1 MDSLIRIVNKL
12 QDVFSVFGEQQLT
25 DLPQI
30 VNLPQIVVVG
40 TQSSG
45 KSSVLES
52 IVGKSFLPRG
62 TGVVTRAPLVIQMIR
77 YTEETRKSMLM
88 SNNIEDNENT
98 TEWVEFLHKP
108 NEYFIDFD
116 LVRDEIECRTNIL
129 AGTNKGITHNQI
141 LLKIHTNRYDLTFV
155 DLPGITKVA
164 VGDQPEDI
172 DEQIQKLVISYVK
185 QSNSIILA
193 VVTANTDPSTSE
205 SLQIAKKLDPDGIR
219 TIAVV
224 TKLDLIDDGTQQD
237 TKDLLCGRR
246 IPVKLGII
254 GVVNRSQKDIIENK
268 SMDATLTSE
277 TEFLKT
283 NYPDIYTKHGNKA
296 LAHTLQMVLI
306 THIKKVY
313 PKLKFEL
320 EELKNK
326 LGKKLL
332 AMHTPDNNI
341 SFLIGLLKDISKSYE
356 DTINGNQN
364 DVSVE
369 KIVGG
374 ASIARIIQQ
383 KYLKTIN
390 AIDPLQ
396 DLSNEN
402 IAKILL
408 NTSGTNQSTFVN
420 EKALQK
426 ILKRQLNNLIEP
438 SLDCV
443 ELVRNEML
451 NILNSIDIRCLET
464 LKRYPQLNE
473 DVRKVF
479 DKLLEENVNNIK
491 EFIASYIESYQECLN
506 TANPDFIMEIVKSN
520 NTIQEEILAAANI
533 NNYATDDTSDT
544 LLTQP
549 AFTFG
554 KSLEKSIPL
563 PQLIPDKMAQL
574 KKIEINRIQMLN
586 QLLSGLNNQEVSLES
601 SEQVKLHRDLS
612 QCYFEYIRKIVRDF
626 VPKRIKHKMINSFLK
641 ELDKRLNE
649 EIFQSYLIEKKIDEV
664 LLEDESFKN
673 DRNDV
678 EAKLD
683 AVRKALKSMIDIQY
697 F

>member
-1 MDSLIRIVNKL
+1 MQSLIQIVNKL
-12 QDVFSVFGEQQLT
+12 QDVFSVVGEQQII
-25 DLPQI
+25 DI
-30 VNLPQIVVVG
+30 PQIVVVG

-52 IVGKSFLPRG
+52 IVGRSFLPRG

-77 YTEETRKSMLM
+77 YTEETKKSMLM
-88 SNNIEDNENT
+88 SNNIEDSENI
-98 TEWVEFLHKP
+98 TEWVEFLHRP
-108 NEYFIDFD
+108 NAYYFDFN
-116 LVRDEIECRTNIL
+116 LVRNEIECRTNFL
-129 AGTNKGITHNQI
+129 AGSNKGITNNQI
-141 LLKIHTNRYDLTFV
+141 ILKIHTNRYDLTFV
-155 DLPGITKVA
+155 DLPGITKVP
-164 VGDQPEDI
+164 VGDQPADI
-172 DEQIQKLVISYVK
+172 DEQIQKLIISYAE

-224 TKLDLIDDGTQQD
+224 TKLDLIDEGTLQD

-254 GVVNRSQKDIIENK
+254 GVVNRSQKDIVENK
-268 SMDATLTSE
+268 SMDATLKSE

-283 NYPDIYTKHGNKA
+283 YYPDIYTKHGNKA
-296 LAHTLQMVLI
+296 LTHSLQVVLI
-306 THIKKVY
+306 THIKKVF

-332 AMHTPDNNI
+332 LLHTPENNI
-341 SFLIGLLKDISKSYE
+341 SFIIELLKDISKSYE

-364 DVSVE
+364 DISVE

-374 ASIARIIQQ
+374 ASVVQIIQQ

-451 NILNSIDIRCLET
+451 NIFNSIDISLLDI
-464 LKRYPQLNE
+464 LKRYPQLDE

-479 DKLLEENVNNIK
+479 DKLLEENVKSIK
-491 EFIASYIESYQECLN
+491 EFIASYIESYQECLD
-506 TANPDFIMEIVKSN
+506 TSNPDFILEIVNSN

-533 NNYATDDTSDT
+533 NNYKCNSDSDSDDGWNNMS
-544 LLTQP
+544 QN
-549 AFTFG
+549 
-554 KSLEKSIPL
+554 
-563 PQLIPDKMAQL
+563 
-574 KKIEINRIQMLN
+574 KKVEIKRIQMLN
-586 QLLSGLNNQEVSLES
+586 QLLSGLNNNDNDLES

-612 QCYFEYIRKIVRDF
+612 ICYFEYIRKIVRDF

-641 ELDKRLNE
+641 DLDKRLNQ
-649 EIFQSYLIEKKIDEV
+649 EIFQTYLIDNKIDEV
-664 LLEDESFKN
+664 LLEDERFQV
-673 DRNDV
+673 DRKDV
-678 EAKLD
+678 LIKSD
-683 AVRKALKSMIDIQY
+683 AVKKALKSMVDIQY

>member
-1 MDSLIRIVNKL
+1 
-12 QDVFSVFGEQQLT
+12 
-25 DLPQI
+25 
-30 VNLPQIVVVG
+30 
-40 TQSSG
+40 
-45 KSSVLES
+45 
-52 IVGKSFLPRG
+52 
-62 TGVVTRAPLVIQMIR
+62 MIR
-77 YTEETRKSMLM
+77 YTEETKKSMLM
-88 SNNIEDNENT
+88 SNNIEDSENT
-98 TEWVEFLHKP
+98 TEWVEFLHRP
-108 NEYFIDFD
+108 NAYYFDFD
-116 LVRDEIECRTNIL
+116 LVRNEIECRTNFL
-129 AGTNKGITHNQI
+129 AGSNKGITNNQI
-141 LLKIHTNRYDLTFV
+141 ILKIHTNRYDLTFV
-155 DLPGITKVA
+155 DLPGITKVP
-164 VGDQPEDI
+164 VGDQPADI
-172 DEQIQKLVISYVK
+172 DEQIQKLIISYAE

-224 TKLDLIDDGTQQD
+224 TKLDLIDEGTLQD

-254 GVVNRSQKDIIENK
+254 GVVNRSQKDIVENK
-268 SMDATLTSE
+268 SMDATLKSE
-277 TEFLKT
+277 TEFLKIY
-283 NYPDIYTKHGNKA
+283 YPDIYTKHGNKA

-313 PKLKFEL
+313 PKLKIEL
-320 EELKNK
+320 EEMKQK

-332 AMHTPDNNI
+332 ALHTPDNKI

-374 ASIARIIQQ
+374 ASIARIFQQ

-420 EKALQK
+420 EKALQR
-426 ILKRQLNNLIEP
+426 ILSRQLNNLVGP

-443 ELVRNEML
+443 ELVRSEML
-451 NILNSIDIRCLET
+451 NILNSIDIRCLDI

-473 DVRKVF
+473 DVQKIF
-479 DKLLEENVNNIK
+479 EKLLEQNVNNIK

-533 NNYATDDTSDT
+533 NKTSDGNT
-544 LLTQP
+544 SDIFLTQSP
-549 AFTFG
+549 FTFG
-554 KSLEKSIPL
+554 KSIVQP
-563 PQLIPDKMAQL
+563 IPDKMTEL

-612 QCYFEYIRKIVRDF
+612 ICYFEYIRKIVRDF

-641 ELDKRLNE
+641 DLDKNLNQ
-649 EIFQSYLIEKKIDEV
+649 EIFQTYLIEKKIDEV
-664 LLEDESFKN
+664 LLEDESYKK
-673 DRNDV
+673 DRIDV

-683 AVRKALKSMIDIQY
+683 AVRKALKSMVDIQY

>member
-1 MDSLIRIVNKL
+1 MESLIRIVNKL

-25 DLPQI
+25 DLPQL

-77 YTEETRKSMLM
+77 YTEETKKSMLM
-88 SNNIEDNENT
+88 SNNIEDSENI
-98 TEWVEFLHKP
+98 TEWVEFLHRP
-108 NEYFIDFD
+108 NAYYFDFD
-116 LVRDEIECRTNIL
+116 LVRNEIECRTNIL
-129 AGTNKGITHNQI
+129 AGSNKGITKNQI

-164 VGDQPEDI
+164 VGDQPADI
-172 DEQIQKLVISYVK
+172 DEQIQELIISYVK

-224 TKLDLIDDGTQQD
+224 TKLDLIDEGTQQD

-254 GVVNRSQKDIIENK
+254 GVVNRSQKDIVENK
-268 SMDATLTSE
+268 SMDATLKSE

-283 NYPDIYTKHGNKA
+283 NYPDICTKHGNRA

-313 PKLKFEL
+313 PKLKIEL
-320 EELKNK
+320 EEMKQK
-326 LGKKLL
+326 LGKQLL
-332 AMHTPDNNI
+332 ALYTPDNKI

-364 DVSVE
+364 DVPVE

-374 ASIARIIQQ
+374 ANIARIFQQ

-426 ILKRQLNNLIEP
+426 ILSRQLNNLIDP

-443 ELVRNEML
+443 ELVRSEML
-451 NILNSIDIRCLET
+451 NILNSIDTRCLDI

-473 DVRKVF
+473 DVQKVF
-479 DKLLEENVNNIK
+479 EKLLEQNVNNIK

-533 NNYATDDTSDT
+533 NKSSDENST
-544 LLTQP
+544 
-549 AFTFG
+549 
-554 KSLEKSIPL
+554 E
-563 PQLIPDKMAQL
+563 
-574 KKIEINRIQMLN
+574 KIEINRIQMLN

-601 SEQVKLHRDLS
+601 SEQVMLHRDLS
-612 QCYFEYIRKIVRDF
+612 ICYFEYIRKIVRDF

-641 ELDKRLNE
+641 DLDKRLNQ
-649 EIFQSYLIEKKIDEV
+649 EIFQTYLIDNKIDEV
-664 LLEDESFKN
+664 LLESESYKK
-673 DRNDV
+673 DRIDV

-683 AVRKALKSMIDIQY
+683 AVRKALKSMVDIQY

>member
-1 MDSLIRIVNKL
+1 MESLIRIVNKL

-52 IVGKSFLPRG
+52 LVGKSFLPRG

-77 YTEETRKSMLM
+77 YTEETRKSMLK
-88 SNNIEDNENT
+88 SNNTEDSESI

-108 NEYFIDFD
+108 NIFYFDFD
-116 LVRDEIECRTNIL
+116 MVRNEIECETNNL
-129 AGTNKGITHNQI
+129 AGYNKGITNKQI
-141 LLKIHTNRYDLTFV
+141 VLRIHTNRYDLTFV

-164 VGDQPEDI
+164 VGDQPDDI
-172 DEQIQKLVISYVK
+172 DEQIQKLILSYVK

-224 TKLDLIDDGTQQD
+224 TKLDLIDEGTLQD
-237 TKDLLCGRR
+237 TKDLLCGQR

-254 GVVNRSQKDIIENK
+254 GVVNRSQKDIVENK

-296 LAHTLQMVLI
+296 LAHTLQLVLI

-313 PKLKFEL
+313 PKLKIEL
-320 EELKNK
+320 EEMKNK

-332 AMHTPDNNI
+332 VLHTPDNKI

-356 DTINGNQN
+356 DTMNGNQN
-364 DVSVE
+364 DVSVDQ
-369 KIVGG
+369 IVGG
-374 ASIARIIQQ
+374 ASIARIIHQ

-390 AIDPLQ
+390 AIEPLQ

-402 IAKILL
+402 IAKVLL

-426 ILKRQLNNLIEP
+426 ILSRQLKNLIEP

-443 ELVRNEML
+443 ELVRSEML
-451 NILNSIDIRCLET
+451 NILNSIDARLLET
-464 LKRYPQLNE
+464 LRRYPQLNE

-479 DKLLEENVNNIK
+479 EKLLEENVKNIK
-491 EFIASYIESYQECLN
+491 DFIASYIESYQECLN
-506 TANPDFIMEIVKSN
+506 TANPDFILEIVKSN

-533 NNYATDDTSDT
+533 SNCVKEDISDN
-544 LLTQP
+544 LFSQP
-549 AFTFG
+549 CFTFG
-554 KSLEKSIPL
+554 QSIPQ
-563 PQLIPDKMAQL
+563 PIPDKMAQL

-586 QLLSGLNNQEVSLES
+586 QLLSGLNNQDVSLES

-641 ELDKRLNE
+641 VLDKRLNE
-649 EIFQSYLIEKKIDEV
+649 EIFQTYLIEKKIDEV
-664 LLEDESFKN
+664 LLEDETFQK
-673 DRNDV
+673 DRNNV
-678 EAKLD
+678 ETKLD
-683 AVRKALKSMIDIQY
+683 AVRKALKNMVDIQY
-697 F
+697 Y

>member
-1 MDSLIRIVNKL
+1 MESLIRIVNKL

-52 IVGKSFLPRG
+52 LVGKSFLPRG

-77 YTEETRKSMLM
+77 YTEETRKSMLK
-88 SNNIEDNENT
+88 SNNTEDNENI

-108 NEYFIDFD
+108 NLFYFDFD
-116 LVRDEIECRTNIL
+116 MVRSEIECETNNL
-129 AGTNKGITHNQI
+129 AGCNKGITNKQI
-141 LLKIHTNRYDLTFV
+141 VLRIHTNRYDLTFV

-164 VGDQPEDI
+164 VGDQPDDI
-172 DEQIQKLVISYVK
+172 DEQIQKLILSYVK

-224 TKLDLIDDGTQQD
+224 TKLDLIDEGTLQD
-237 TKDLLCGRR
+237 TKDLLCGQR

-254 GVVNRSQKDIIENK
+254 GVVNRSQKDIVENK

-283 NYPDIYTKHGNKA
+283 NYPDICTKHGNKA
-296 LAHTLQMVLI
+296 LARTLQMILI
-306 THIKKVY
+306 SHIKKVY
-313 PKLKFEL
+313 PKLKIEL
-320 EELKNK
+320 EEMKNK

-332 AMHTPDNNI
+332 VLHTPDNKI

-356 DTINGNQN
+356 DTMNGNQN
-364 DVSVE
+364 DVSVDQ
-369 KIVGG
+369 IVGG

-390 AIDPLQ
+390 AIEPLQ

-402 IAKILL
+402 IAKVLL

-426 ILKRQLNNLIEP
+426 ILCRQLKNLIKP

-443 ELVRNEML
+443 ELVRSEML
-451 NILNSIDIRCLET
+451 NILNSIDVKLLDT
-464 LKRYPQLNE
+464 LKRYPQLGE
-473 DVRKVF
+473 DVS
-479 DKLLEENVNNIK
+479 LT
-491 EFIASYIESYQECLN
+491 S
-506 TANPDFIMEIVKSN
+506 
-520 NTIQEEILAAANI
+520 I
-533 NNYATDDTSDT
+533 N
-544 LLTQP
+544 
-549 AFTFG
+549 
-554 KSLEKSIPL
+554 
-563 PQLIPDKMAQL
+563 
-574 KKIEINRIQMLN
+574 
-586 QLLSGLNNQEVSLES
+586 
-601 SEQVKLHRDLS
+601 
-612 QCYFEYIRKIVRDF
+612 
-626 VPKRIKHKMINSFLK
+626 
-641 ELDKRLNE
+641 
-649 EIFQSYLIEKKIDEV
+649 
-664 LLEDESFKN
+664 
-673 DRNDV
+673 
-678 EAKLD
+678 
-683 AVRKALKSMIDIQY
+683 
-697 F
+697 

>member
-1 MDSLIRIVNKL
+1 MQSLIQVVNKL
-12 QDVFSVFGEQQLT
+12 QDVFAVVGEQQIA
-25 DLPQI
+25 D
-30 VNLPQIVVVG
+30 LPQIVVVG

-52 IVGKSFLPRG
+52 LVGKSFLPRG
-62 TGVVTRAPLVIQMIR
+62 TGIVTRAPLVIQMIR
-77 YTEETRKSMLM
+77 YTEEIKQNMLN
-88 SNNIEDNENT
+88 SNYSENI

-108 NEYFIDFD
+108 NLFYFDFD
-116 LVRDEIECRTNIL
+116 LVRNEIECRTNEL
-129 AGTNKGITHNQI
+129 AGNNKGITNKQI
-141 LLKIHTNRYDLTFV
+141 VLKIHTNRYDLTFV

-164 VGDQPEDI
+164 VGDQPDDI
-172 DEQIQKLVISYVK
+172 DEQIQKLIISYVK

-219 TIAVV
+219 TVAVV
-224 TKLDLIDDGTQQD
+224 TKLDLIDEGTLQD
-237 TKDLLCGRR
+237 TKDLLCGLR

-254 GVVNRSQKDIIENK
+254 GVVNRSQKDIVENK
-268 SMDATLTSE
+268 SMDATLKSE

-283 NYPDIYTKHGNKA
+283 NYPDIYKKHGSKA
-296 LAHTLQMVLI
+296 LAHTLQLILI

-313 PKLKFEL
+313 PKLKIEL
-320 EELKNK
+320 EEMKHK

-332 AMHTPDNNI
+332 ALQTPDNKV
-341 SFLIGLLKDISKSYE
+341 SFLIELLKDISKSYE
-356 DTINGNQN
+356 DTVNGNQD
-364 DVSVE
+364 DVSVDD
-369 KIVGG
+369 IIGG
-374 ASIARIIQQ
+374 ASVARIIQQ

-396 DLSNEN
+396 NLTNEN

-426 ILKRQLNNLIEP
+426 ILYRQLNNLIEP

-443 ELVRNEML
+443 ELVRSEML
-451 NILNSIDIRCLET
+451 NILNFIDVRL
-464 LKRYPQLNE
+464 LDKLRRYPQLNE
-473 DVRKVF
+473 DVRNVF
-479 DKLLEENVNNIK
+479 EKLLDENVNNIK
-491 EFIASYIESYQECLN
+491 EFIASYIESYQECLD
-506 TANPDFIMEIVKSN
+506 TANPDFILEIIKSN

-533 NNYATDDTSDT
+533 NNYTDDCDSISDGNWKDMS
-544 LLTQP
+544 QP
-549 AFTFG
+549 
-554 KSLEKSIPL
+554 
-563 PQLIPDKMAQL
+563 

-586 QLLSGLNNQEVSLES
+586 QLLTGLNSNDESLES

-641 ELDKRLNE
+641 VLDKRLNE
-649 EIFQSYLIEKKIDEV
+649 KIFQTYLIEKKIDEV
-664 LLEDESFKN
+664 FLEDESFHN
-673 DRNDV
+673 DRKDLDT
-678 EAKLD
+678 KLD
-683 AVRKALKSMIDIQY
+683 AVNKALKNMIDIQY

>member
-1 MDSLIRIVNKL
+1 MQSLIQIVNKL
-12 QDVFSVFGEQQLT
+12 QDVFSVVGEQQII
-25 DLPQI
+25 DI
-30 VNLPQIVVVG
+30 PQIVVVG

-52 IVGKSFLPRG
+52 IVGRSFLPRG

-77 YTEETRKSMLM
+77 YTEETKKSMLM
-88 SNNIEDNENT
+88 SNNIENDENI
-98 TEWVEFLHKP
+98 TEWVEFLHRP
-108 NEYFIDFD
+108 NAYYFDFD
-116 LVRDEIECRTNIL
+116 LVRNEIECRTNIL
-129 AGTNKGITHNQI
+129 AGSNKGITKNQI
-141 LLKIHTNRYDLTFV
+141 ILKIHTNRYDLTFV
-155 DLPGITKVA
+155 DLPGITKVP
-164 VGDQPEDI
+164 VGDQPADI
-172 DEQIQKLVISYVK
+172 DEQIQKLIISYAE

-224 TKLDLIDDGTQQD
+224 TKLDLIDEGTQQD

-254 GVVNRSQKDIIENK
+254 GVVNRSQKDIVENK
-268 SMDATLTSE
+268 PMDATLKSE

-283 NYPDIYTKHGNKA
+283 NYPDICTKHGNRA
-296 LAHTLQMVLI
+296 LTHTLQLVLI
-306 THIKKVY
+306 THIKKVF

-332 AMHTPDNNI
+332 LLHTPENNI
-341 SFLIGLLKDISKSYE
+341 SFIIELLKDISKSYE
-356 DTINGNQN
+356 NAVNGNQD

-369 KIVGG
+369 EIIGG
-374 ASIARIIQQ
+374 ASVVQIIQQ

-390 AIDPLQ
+390 SIDPLQ
-396 DLSNEN
+396 DLSDEN
-402 IAKILL
+402 IAKALL
-408 NTSGTNQSTFVN
+408 NASGINQSTFVN

-451 NILNSIDIRCLET
+451 NIFNSIDISLLDT
-464 LKRYPQLNE
+464 LKRYPQLDE

-479 DKLLEENVNNIK
+479 DKLLEENVKSIK
-491 EFIASYIESYQECLN
+491 EFIASYIESYQECLD
-506 TANPDFIMEIVKSN
+506 TSNPDFILEIVNSN

-533 NNYATDDTSDT
+533 NNYNCNSDSDSDR
-544 LLTQP
+544 
-549 AFTFG
+549 G
-554 KSLEKSIPL
+554 WNNMSRNKKGNEK
-563 PQLIPDKMAQL
+563 KV
-574 KKIEINRIQMLN
+574 EIKRIQMLN
-586 QLLSGLNNQEVSLES
+586 QLLSGLNNHDDDLES

-612 QCYFEYIRKIVRDF
+612 ICYFEYIRKIVRDF

-641 ELDKRLNE
+641 DLDKRLNQ
-649 EIFQSYLIEKKIDEV
+649 EIFQTYLIEKKIDEV
-664 LLEDESFKN
+664 LLEDESYKK
-673 DRNDV
+673 DRIDV

-683 AVRKALKSMIDIQY
+683 AVRKALKSMVDIQY